1 MKKILM
7 LWICTLVIS
16 MNLNAQT
23 DTDTGYV
30 FTVVKKVPYTSIK
43 NQNRSGT
50 CWAFSGLGFLESELM
65 RLGKGEHDLSAMF
78 IANNAYKHKADMYV
92 RMYGSFN
99 FSAGGA
105 FHDVVNMIK
114 YHGIV
119 PTEVYSGINY
129 GEDVHTHAEMDGIL
143 KAIVDVVVKKPNKKI
158 STAWKNAYSAVI
170 DAYLGKIPE
179 EFTYQGKKY
188 TPQTFFKSLDFNLED
203 YVSLTSFTH
212 HPFYEKFIL
221 EVSDNWM
228 LETVYN
234 LPLDELMQVMYNAVQ
249 NGFPI
254 AWASDVSDKG
264 FNSKKGIA
272 IIPDKTFTETDG
284 SDRARWEKLSQG
296 DKEKELYSFEKPG
309 QEKTITQE
317 MRQIAFDNQSTT
329 DDHGMIIVGLAKDQA
344 GTNYFI
350 VKNSWGDYGPYNGI
364 FYASDSFVKLQTMD
378 IMVHKDA
385 IPKDI
390 RKKLGIK

>member
-1 MKKILM
+1 MKKILI

-23 DTDTGYV
+23 DTGYV
-30 FTVVKKVPYTSIK
+30 FTVVKEVAYTPIK

-78 IANNAYKHKADMYV
+78 IVNKAYRHKADIYV
-92 RMYGSFN
+92 RMYGNFN
-99 FSAGGA
+99 FGGGGA
-105 FHDVVNMIK
+105 FHDVINMIK
-114 YHGIV
+114 YYGIV
-119 PTEVYSGINY
+119 PAEAYPGLNY
-129 GEDVHTHAEMDGIL
+129 GEEVHTHAELDGIL
-143 KAIVDVVVKKPNKKI
+143 KAIVDVVVKKPNKKL
-158 STAWKNAYSAVI
+158 STAWKNAYAAVI

-188 TPQTFFKSLDFNLED
+188 TPQTFLKSLGLNLDD
-203 YVSLTSFTH
+203 YVNLTSFTH

-221 EVSDNWM
+221 EIPDNWM
-228 LETVYN
+228 LETSYN
-234 LPLDELMQVMYNAVQ
+234 LPLDEMMQVMYNAVQ

-272 IIPDKTFTETDG
+272 IMPDKVFTETDG

-309 QEKTITQE
+309 PEKVITQE
-317 MRQIAFDNQSTT
+317 MRQIAFDNLSTT
-329 DDHGMIIVGLAKDQA
+329 DDHGMVIIGLAKDQN
-344 GTNYFI
+344 GQNYFI
-350 VKNSWGDYGPYNGI
+350 VKNSWGDYGPYKGI
-364 FYASDSFVKLQTMD
+364 FYASDPFVRLQTMD

-390 RKKLGIK
+390 KKKLGIK